1 MSAEETQALEGA
13 AAEPVAESS
22 SPAIDSPVA
31 SDSEAAPSP
40 EEGAVEAA
48 TEEAP
53 EPVQEEPELPEFDF
67 NAWDGGIDSLPDM
80 YHGVHSRMEALFGD
94 KYGALESDMEQLRRL
109 NDALMVGEEDP
120 RVAEYQSKYEAEAAA
135 KTGLQEE
142 FDKYRA
148 DIDAS
153 LERDAEHYAQTFK
166 QKHSEIFEDPEKREA
181 LAILIENQWD
191 PEVGVKLLGLDRD
204 TMKIA
209 LEAKRDGVPDIYA
222 LRLAENASRPR
233 PKSDPRPAAKITSGA
248 TTRSS
253 PDQQMMDINETSSL
267 DDKRMIVARRA
278 LKNARR

>member
-1 MSAEETQALEGA
+1 MSVEETQALEGA

-31 SDSEAAPSP
+31 SDSEAVPSP
-40 EEGAVEAA
+40 VGGAVEAA
-48 TEEAP
+48 TDEAM
-53 EPVQEEPELPEFDF
+53 EPVKEEPELPEFDF
-67 NAWDGGIDSLPDM
+67 SAWGGGADDLPEM
-80 YHGVHSRMEALFGD
+80 YHGVHGRMEELFGS
-94 KYGALESDMEQLRRL
+94 KFGALESDMDQLRRL

-120 RVAEYQSKYEAEAAA
+120 RVADFQSKYEAEISARE
-135 KTGLQEE
+135 GVQREYE
-142 FDKYRA
+142 QYRA
-148 DIDAS
+148 EVDAS
-153 LERDAEHYAQTFK
+153 LDRDAASYAQNFK

-204 TMKIA
+204 TMKVA
-209 LEAKRDGVPDIYA
+209 LEAKRDGVPDLYA

>member
-1 MSAEETQALEGA
+1 MSVEESQALEGA

-31 SDSEAAPSP
+31 SDSEAAPSH
-40 EEGAVEAA
+40 EGAVEAA
-48 TEEAP
+48 TDQAI
-53 EPVQEEPELPEFDF
+53 EPVMEEPELPEFDF
-67 NAWDGGIDSLPDM
+67 NAWEGGADDLPEM
-80 YHGVHSRMEALFGD
+80 YHGVHGRMEELFGNKFGD
-94 KYGALESDMEQLRRL
+94 LEGDMDQLRRL

-120 RVAEYQSKYEAEAAA
+120 RVSDFQSKYEAEISAREGVQ
-135 KTGLQEE
+135 KEYEQ
-142 FDKYRA
+142 YRA
-148 DIDAS
+148 EVDAS
-153 LERDAEHYAQTFK
+153 LDRDASSYAQNFK

-191 PEVGVKLLGLDRD
+191 PEVGVKLLSLDRE
-204 TMKIA
+204 TMKVA
-209 LEAKRDGVPDIYA
+209 LEAKRDGVPDSYA

>member
-1 MSAEETQALEGA
+1 MSVEETQALEGA

-22 SPAIDSPVA
+22 SPAIDSSVA
-31 SDSEAAPSP
+31 SDSEAAPSH
-40 EEGAVEAA
+40 EGAVEAA
-48 TEEAP
+48 PDEAP
-53 EPVQEEPELPEFDF
+53 APVQEEPELPEFDF
-67 NAWDGGIDSLPDM
+67 SAWEGGVDDLPER
-80 YHGVHSRMEALFGD
+80 YHGVHGRMEELFGS
-94 KYGALESDMEQLRRL
+94 KFGALEGDMDQLRRL

-120 RVAEYQSKYEAEAAA
+120 RVSDFRSKYEAEISARE
-135 KTGLQEE
+135 GVQREYE
-142 FDKYRA
+142 QYRA
-148 DIDAS
+148 EVDAS
-153 LERDAEHYAQTFK
+153 LDRDAASYAQNFK

-191 PEVGVKLLGLDRD
+191 PEVGVKLLSLDRD
-204 TMKIA
+204 TMKVA
-209 LEAKRDGVPDIYA
+209 LEAKRDGVPDSYA

-233 PKSDPRPAAKITSGA
+233 LKSDPRPAAKITSGA

>member
-22 SPAIDSPVA
+22 SPATDSPVA

-40 EEGAVEAA
+40 EGGAVEAA
-48 TEEAP
+48 TDAP
-53 EPVQEEPELPEFDF
+53 AEPVKEEPVLPEFDF
-67 NAWDGGIDSLPDM
+67 NAWEGGVEDLPEM
-80 YHGVHSRMEALFGD
+80 YHGVHGRMEELFNT
-94 KYGALESDMEQLRRL
+94 KYGALESDMDQLRRL

-120 RVAEYQSKYEAEAAA
+120 RIADFQGKYEAEIKAREGLQTQFDEYKAEIDRAMDADAAQYAA
-135 KTGLQEE
+135 KFRQ
-142 FDKYRA
+142 D
-148 DIDAS
+148 
-153 LERDAEHYAQTFK
+153 HQ
-166 QKHSEIFEDPEKREA
+166 EIFDNPEMAEA
-181 LAILIENQWD
+181 LALLIEHNWD
-191 PEVGVKLLGLDRD
+191 PEMGVKLLSLDKE

-209 LEAKRDGVPDIYA
+209 LEAKRDGVPDSYA

-233 PKSDPRPAAKITSGA
+233 PKADPRPAAKITSGA

-253 PDQQMMDINETSSL
+253 PNQQMMDINETSSL